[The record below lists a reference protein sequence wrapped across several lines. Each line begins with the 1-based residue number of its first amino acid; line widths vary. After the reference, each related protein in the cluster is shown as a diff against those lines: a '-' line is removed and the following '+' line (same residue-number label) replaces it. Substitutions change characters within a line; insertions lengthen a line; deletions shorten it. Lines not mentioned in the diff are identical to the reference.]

1 MFVWSARQSFTR
13 DHVLQTAPTHPK
25 TLAVFPAGKNKQQKV
40 IVGDSEGSVQCF
52 SFKPVRAGSKTEYA
66 GSSNGGSSASS
77 AFHTQVRSSEL
88 TQVFKHLPTGIPVED
103 IAVSSPMSAAMS
115 AVYDAQ
121 GTTGSATTSR
131 NAQQKDKAFL
141 AVGNSVYGL
150 NKRGKEFFRYAT
162 PRVSFFFVSF
172 HLTSAVIHVVVRL
185 NSICAVNSDDI
196 KNDGND
202 ANDKLSLFLLGSRR
216 T

>member
-1 MFVWSARQSFTR
+1 M
-13 DHVLQTAPTHPK
+13 LQTAPTHPK

-66 GSSNGGSSASS
+66 GSSNGGNSASS
-77 AFHTQVRSSEL
+77 GFHTQVRSSEL

-150 NKRGKEFFRYAT
+150 NKRGKEFFRYVT
-162 PRVSFFFVSF
+162 PRISFFFFVSV
-172 HLTSAVIHVVVRL
+172 HITSAVIHVVVRP
-185 NSICAVNSDDI
+185 NSICDVNSDDMKI
-196 KNDGND
+196 DGD
-202 ANDKLSLFLLGSRR
+202 DVDDKLSLLLLGSRR